1 MMLHALESVYGR
13 ENYGQHSL
21 EGFKTRI
28 ILPSGAGS
36 MLKEH
41 IQGQS
46 VGGS

>member
-1 MMLHALESVYGR
+1 MEGKIMVSIHW
-13 ENYGQHSL
+13 